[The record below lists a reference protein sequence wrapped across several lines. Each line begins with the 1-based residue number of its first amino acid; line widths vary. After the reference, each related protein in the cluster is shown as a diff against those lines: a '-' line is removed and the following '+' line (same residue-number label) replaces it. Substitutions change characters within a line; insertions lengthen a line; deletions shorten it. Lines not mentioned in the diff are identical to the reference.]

1 MIPSINGMTR
11 HMQKRYFCFE
21 CGTNVLEEMME
32 NRIAGWFG
40 ICKQCNKNN
49 TYSVDRIKQKSLV

>member
-1 MIPSINGMTR
+1 MTR
-11 HMQKRYFCFE
+11 HMQKRFFCFE
-21 CGTNVLEEMME
+21 CGTNVLEVMME

-40 ICKQCNKNN
+40 ICKECNKNN